1 MHVDLT
7 EAKAYLRV
15 DANDEDDLI
24 KSLLGSAEKQVQ
36 AVTRFS
42 DEEYAKDDPV
52 MLYVLYTFRI
62 FLEQQEEADRVT
74 LTLCSGLFF
83 SEYGRRDS
91 DGYRGIESP
100 DYLPEAGREN
110 R

>member
-52 MLYVLYTFRI
+52 IKVAVLYTLGYFFEHR
-62 FLEQQEEADRVT
+62 EEADHHDLDLMLRA
-74 LTLCSGLFF
+74 LLFGVRKEGF
-83 SEYGRRDS
+83 
-91 DGYRGIESP
+91 
-100 DYLPEAGREN
+100 
-110 R
+110 